1 MQFLYRNGHT
11 DSEVKAM
18 KQIWFRPPHIW
29 HFSMDEDDAPGR
41 LVHRPPQAPP
51 GAVRGRRAVRVS
63 PLTPGAMV
71 CRRRRAH
78 GAHPAQAARPQHSGA
93 RRAFLRAFDRYGYYV
108 AVGICALMVFA
119 GAAAG
124 VMGYGELNA
133 EPAPAPSAVAD
144 ELTGDVSAAQAS
156 AGGLP
161 AEEPVAESAARLAM
175 WPLEGE
181 VLTGHETGR
190 LVYQE
195 TLGLYATHA
204 GIDIAGARGQV
215 AVACADGEIA
225 RCWRESLLGNVVELR
240 TGEGVVAR
248 YANLMSLDLV
258 SEGDRVRAGDAI
270 GAIGASAMSEAL
282 LPPHL
287 HFEVW
292 AEGESVPPLE
302 WLPEAQAAG
311 SAAP

>member
-1 MQFLYRNGHT
+1 M
-11 DSEVKAM
+11 
-18 KQIWFRPPHIW
+18 
-29 HFSMDEDDAPGR
+29 
-41 LVHRPPQAPP
+41 
-51 GAVRGRRAVRVS
+51 
-63 PLTPGAMV
+63 
-71 CRRRRAH
+71 
-78 GAHPAQAARPQHSGA
+78 
-93 RRAFLRAFDRYGYYV
+93 
-108 AVGICALMVFA
+108 
-119 GAAAG
+119 
-124 VMGYGELNA
+124 
-133 EPAPAPSAVAD
+133 
-144 ELTGDVSAAQAS
+144 
-156 AGGLP
+156 
-161 AEEPVAESAARLAM
+161 
-175 WPLEGE
+175 
-181 VLTGHETGR
+181 LTGHETGR